1 MPFLIDG
8 HNVIAALPDIDLE
21 DPDDEAKLVVKLRA
35 WTGRERRKAIVI
47 FDGGIPGGPSRVLS
61 TPEVR
66 VVFAARHHSTADRII
81 KERLSAL
88 PDAPNWTVVSSD
100 HEVLDNAR
108 MSGAKTLSA
117 QAFAERLNQ
126 TLVVEKEKPE
136 GVPAAEV
143 AAWLEVFE
151 AHAAEEEASDT
162 EGVSDTEEASI
173 SEAPVAAEAA
183 PVPEPPPAA
192 PPVSRKQAQRAR
204 QRALEQAT
212 PQTPP
217 SRTTRSI
224 GEQMGMSPP
233 PPPEKPAV
241 RGERTAVRGE
251 KPDEVSPEEVESWLE
266 VFHDAPESSVPPP
279 KARPPKPPRQPK
291 PLVVKKHAA
300 LSAEEVESWL
310 EVFGDEEPE
319 PPAPAPASAPEKP
332 GKRAPTQDK
341 SKPSQAR
348 LVKRKRKLVPTKDEG
363 PSSLSKEDEE
373 LWRRLY
379 GHGDR

>member
-1 MPFLIDG
+1 MPYLIDG

-35 WTGRERRKAIVI
+35 WSGRVRRKAIVI

-61 TPEVR
+61 SPEVR
-66 VVFAARHHSTADRII
+66 VVFAAKHHSTADRII
-81 KERLSAL
+81 KERLSSL

-108 MSGAKTLSA
+108 MTGAKTLSA
-117 QAFAERLNQ
+117 QEFAERLTQ
-126 TLVVEKEKPE
+126 TLEVEKEKPG

-151 AHAAEEEASDT
+151 GHAASKNVA
-162 EGVSDTEEASI
+162 VSEL
-173 SEAPVAAEAA
+173 PVAPQVA
-183 PVPEPPPAA
+183 PAPEPAPPAA
-192 PPVSRKQAQRAR
+192 PPVSRKQAQRAK
-204 QRALEQAT
+204 QRALEQVT

-224 GEQMGMSPP
+224 AEQMGKSPP
-233 PPPEKPAV
+233 PPPTREKPA
-241 RGERTAVRGE
+241 GYGG

-266 VFHDAPESSVPPP
+266 VFHDAPESRIPPP
-279 KARPPKPPRQPK
+279 KPRPPAPPRQPK
-291 PLVVKKHAA
+291 PLVVKKHGA
-300 LSAEEVESWL
+300 LSAEEVQSWL
-310 EVFGDEEPE
+310 QVFGDVVETPEPE
-319 PPAPAPASAPEKP
+319 PMPASDKP
-332 GKRAPTQDK
+332 GKRSPTQDK

-348 LVKRKRKLVPTKDEG
+348 LVKRKRQLVSADDEE
-363 PSSLSKEDEE
+363 PSGLSKEDEE
-373 LWRRLY
+373 LWLRLY